1 MSARHAGRKRKAG
14 PVTLPPLASLSP
26 EQRPQI
32 ARARLNAVAR
42 PLAYDVAGVHGELI
56 ITPKTADRSHADD
69 RLTVER
75 RRHAIATGIT
85 VVVDTFR
92 TEAGEETGL
101 RRQRVT
107 SPLEKLWKAA
117 VIDADHYAAARRYQ
131 RDVDRAAMA
140 GPRMSVRY
148 EPRMIDGVAQ
158 PFLSPMEAQ
167 QSHARRVE
175 AARQACGESLAK
187 MLDWIAMEPMSWRQ
201 QAKLWFSGASER
213 SARDMFRRKLILTCR
228 CRDEHYR
235 RR

>member
-1 MSARHAGRKRKAG
+1 MSARRAARKRKAE
-14 PVTLPPLASLSP
+14 PITLPALASLSP

-56 ITPKTADRSHADD
+56 ITPKTADRPHADD

-75 RRHAIATGIT
+75 RRHAIATGIA

-117 VIDADHYAAARRYQ
+117 
-131 RDVDRAAMA
+131 
-140 GPRMSVRY
+140 
-148 EPRMIDGVAQ
+148 
-158 PFLSPMEAQ
+158 
-167 QSHARRVE
+167 
-175 AARQACGESLAK
+175 
-187 MLDWIAMEPMSWRQ
+187 
-201 QAKLWFSGASER
+201 
-213 SARDMFRRKLILTCR
+213 
-228 CRDEHYR
+228 
-235 RR
+235 